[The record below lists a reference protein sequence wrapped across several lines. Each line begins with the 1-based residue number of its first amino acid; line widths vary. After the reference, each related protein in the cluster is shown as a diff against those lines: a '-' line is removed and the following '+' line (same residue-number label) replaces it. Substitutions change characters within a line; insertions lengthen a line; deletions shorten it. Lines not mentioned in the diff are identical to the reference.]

1 MKKSVKADP
10 LAERPNLD
18 FSKAVRGK
26 YSNLLA
32 KGTNVAIIDPT
43 LHPYFPDSESV
54 NRALRAFLAINHEVK
69 EAGTPAR
76 PRRRPAASAKPGF
89 DPRVVAQSRQASR

>member
-1 MKKSVKADP
+1 MKKSAKADP
-10 LAERPNLD
+10 LPERPDLD

-43 LHPYFPDSESV
+43 LHSHFHDSDSV
-54 NRALRAFLAINHEVK
+54 NRALRAFLAINQEVK
-69 EAGTPAR
+69 QAEPRT
-76 PRRRPAASAKPGF
+76 RRRPTSAAPAF
-89 DPRVVAQSRQASR
+89 AAPRRAAR